1 MLHMLRTAAI
11 AATLSLASI
20 SAFAGSGDVVLTID
34 GGVAG
39 GKAIELTVADL
50 EALGSATI
58 RTGTPWDDQVV
69 TFEGVPMRA
78 LMDKV
83 GAAGED
89 LAIVALN
96 NYRTEV
102 PLADFAKY
110 DVILALKKDGAYMP
124 VSDKG
129 PLFVVYP
136 FDAHPEL
143 KTELYYGR
151 SAWQVRSMTVE

>member
-1 MLHMLRTAAI
+1 MLPMLRTAAF
-11 AATLSLASI
+11 AATLSLVSI

-39 GKAIELTVADL
+39 GKAVELTVADL
-50 EALGSATI
+50 EALGTATI
-58 RTGTPWDDQVV
+58 RTGTPWDDHVV
-69 TFEGVPMRA
+69 TFEGVPMSA
-78 LMDKV
+78 LMEEV
-83 GAAGED
+83 GAEGED
-89 LAIVALN
+89 LVIVALN

-102 PLADFAKY
+102 PLADFATY

>member
-11 AATLSLASI
+11 AATLSLSSI

-39 GKAIELTVADL
+39 GKAVELTVADL
-50 EALGSATI
+50 EALGIATVK
-58 RTGTPWDDQVV
+58 TGTPWDDHVV
-69 TFEGVPMRA
+69 TYEGVPMRA
-78 LMDKV
+78 LMEKV
-83 GAAGED
+83 GAEGED

-102 PLADFAKY
+102 PIEDFAKY

-143 KTELYYGR
+143 RTELYYGR